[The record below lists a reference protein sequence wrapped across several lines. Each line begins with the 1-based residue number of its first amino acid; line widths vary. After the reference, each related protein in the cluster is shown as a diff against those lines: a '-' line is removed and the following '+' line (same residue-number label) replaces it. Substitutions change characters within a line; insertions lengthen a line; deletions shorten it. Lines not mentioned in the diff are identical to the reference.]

1 MPHNDDEGAPAVDA
15 ELRASI
21 LAEAVEI
28 ARGQPGGTLATLHSE
43 DGTPYVTFV
52 FFHMTDRGEV
62 IFGSQP
68 GPQHTRNIVGTPEV
82 SFLIDNREI
91 LPEDWTRFDR
101 VIVEGTAK
109 AVAKDDPRYEDLL
122 DALRGKNPLA
132 ARFTAEG
139 ILFRVEPR
147 RLMMRK
153 GVHTERQVLEF
164 PTED

>member
-1 MPHNDDEGAPAVDA
+1 M
-15 ELRASI
+15 
-21 LAEAVEI
+21 
-28 ARGQPGGTLATLHSE
+28 
-43 DGTPYVTFV
+43 
-52 FFHMTDRGEV
+52 
-62 IFGSQP
+62 
-68 GPQHTRNIVGTPEV
+68 
-82 SFLIDNREI
+82 
-91 LPEDWTRFDR
+91 
-101 VIVEGTAK
+101 EGTAK
-109 AVAKDDPRYEDLL
+109 AVAKDDQRYEDLL